1 MSSTSVSR
9 QTKLRLGVN
18 IDHVATIRN
27 ARGSPY
33 PDPTLA
39 ARLVEKAG
47 ADGITAHLRE
57 DRRHIIEDD
66 IVGILQSVKIPLN
79 LEIAATDEMKK
90 IALKYKPNAVC
101 LVPEN
106 RLELT
111 TEGGLDVIKNQKFL
125 KNYIDSLRTEIA
137 KVSLFLA
144 PDKAQIE
151 AALEVGATAVELH
164 TGEYCEL
171 DLISDVKNR
180 DAEYEKL
187 VQVAKF
193 SKSLGLEVHAGHGL
207 TISNVA
213 SISAI
218 SELEELN
225 IGHAIISDAVF
236 SGLSEVIKTFKNR
249 MAFGRKTLA
258 PRQT

>member
-1 MSSTSVSR
+1 MIN
-9 QTKLRLGVN
+9 LGVN

-27 ARGSPY
+27 ARKENHPHPNLTAKYAIAS
-33 PDPTLA
+33 
-39 ARLVEKAG
+39 G
-47 ADGITAHLRE
+47 ANSITIHLRE
-57 DRRHIIEDD
+57 DRRHINENDLKI
-66 IVGILQSVKIPLN
+66 ISSYKKIPLN
-79 LEIAATDEMKK
+79 LEMAPTNEMLK
-90 IALKYKPNAVC
+90 IAINSKVKRVC

-236 SGLSEVIKTFKNR
+236 SGLSEVVKTFKNR